1 MQIIPQSEKRTWGAD
16 LNDIP
21 FISLFSGIPSQ
32 EPPGKEVPCRW
43 AGTQGTCRSLKESPC
58 YALSI
63 PVDDGWDNEGAGVM
77 ASKEIQRGHYH
88 TWRHALPSFWE

>member
-21 FISLFSGIPSQ
+21 FISYLRHTFSGASWEGSPMVVGRYPGNLQVSEGITLLMLSASQ
-32 EPPGKEVPCRW
+32 W
-43 AGTQGTCRSLKESPC
+43 MTAGIMRGQGS
-58 YALSI
+58 
-63 PVDDGWDNEGAGVM
+63 W